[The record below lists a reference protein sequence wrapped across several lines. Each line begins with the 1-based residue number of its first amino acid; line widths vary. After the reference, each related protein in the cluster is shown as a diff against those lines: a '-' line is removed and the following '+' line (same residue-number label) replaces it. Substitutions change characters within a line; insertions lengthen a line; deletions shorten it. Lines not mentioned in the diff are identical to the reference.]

1 MTYDMTPIGF
11 LGAGPFAVRLAAKV
25 VAAGRPVVMSNSRG
39 PQTLGDV
46 TSSLGPLASAATF
59 AEVAAMPIVVL
70 AVPWL
75 VAPDLLKT
83 LPRWDNRI
91 LIDVTNHYR
100 TYSPPTWV
108 DIGDRVGTEMIAA
121 EAPGARFVRAFN
133 TLRTEQLDML
143 PTEGEGKRVIFISG
157 DDTEANA
164 IVRDLA
170 IQINFAPIAR
180 MDLTQPLD
188 EGRWSAPTACASL
201 IARHPRPS
209 RRAGQ
214 ASGKPGCFRSC
225 AES

>member
-39 PQTLGDV
+39 PQTVGDV

-59 AEVAAMPIVVL
+59 AEVAAMPMVVL

-108 DIGDRVGTEMIAA
+108 DIGDRIGTEMIAA

-133 TLRTEQLDML
+133 TLRTDQLDML

-170 IQINFAPIAR
+170 IQIDFAPIMMGALKEAR
-180 MDLTQPLD
+180 LHQLGGPLM
-188 EGRWSAPTACASL
+188 EVPFTLLEWT
-201 IARHPRPS
+201 
-209 RRAGQ
+209 
-214 ASGKPGCFRSC
+214 
-225 AES
+225 

>member
-1 MTYDMTPIGF
+1 
-11 LGAGPFAVRLAAKV
+11 
-25 VAAGRPVVMSNSRG
+25 MSNSRG

-59 AEVAAMPIVVL
+59 AEVAAMPMVVL

-108 DIGDRVGTEMIAA
+108 DIGDRIGTEMIAA

-133 TLRTEQLDML
+133 TLRTDQLDML

-170 IQINFAPIAR
+170 IQIDFAPIMMGALKEAR
-180 MDLTQPLD
+180 LHQLGGPLM
-188 EGRWSAPTACASL
+188 EVPFTLLEWT
-201 IARHPRPS
+201 
-209 RRAGQ
+209 
-214 ASGKPGCFRSC
+214 
-225 AES
+225 